1 MRMHTEHSLEKF
13 YYSMEETL
21 SRKMDLVKIVLMSGQ
36 VKWESTK
43 ETGTNIKN
51 EEHSPGELYYGIKE
65 TRFGKMDLEKIF
77 VTFCYI
83 FLKKTMTFSID

>member
-21 SRKMDLVKIVLMSGQ
+21 SRKMGLVKIVLMSGQ

-51 EEHSPGELYYGIKE
+51 RMILNILREN
-65 TRFGKMDLEKIF
+65 
-77 VTFCYI
+77 
-83 FLKKTMTFSID
+83 SIMI

>member
-51 EEHSPGELYYGIKE
+51 
-65 TRFGKMDLEKIF
+65 
-77 VTFCYI
+77 
-83 FLKKTMTFSID
+83 